1 MGARARRGGVREA
14 TCQAFFICS
23 SKPSP
28 RWEAWHSLHTSLP
41 TPQLAPQLAP
51 LRRAAFLH
59 FLSPVL
65 TLRPTPFSL

>member
-14 TCQAFFICS
+14 ACQAFFICS

-41 TPQLAPQLAP
+41 TPQLAP

-65 TLRPTPFSL
+65 TLHPTPFSL